1 MIEVLRDYLEYL
13 EIQKH
18 YSFHTIDNYKRDI
31 EKFLLFMN
39 DQGFSL
45 GEVNQTLIRNFLMCE
60 KRKGV
65 SSRSNERRL
74 IACRKFF
81 DYLVKYQY
89 LNANPFTLIK
99 APKVSKLPPQ
109 VLYEQELIKILD
121 YNKSRDDFLAKR
133 DQAILELLYASGL
146 RVSELISIT
155 LQDISPRQRIIKIT
169 GKGNKQRMVPY
180 SFRAQNA
187 LNDYINDCR
196 SKIIEKNMIEQPT
209 NRLFINAKGDPLTSR
224 GVEYVL
230 SKIDEKAGTNLK
242 LHPHTLRH
250 TFAKHL
256 LDNGADLRTIQELLG
271 HKSLNTTQVYTH
283 VSTKRMVEEYNK
295 VFPRAKKGD

>member
-1 MIEVLRDYLEYL
+1 MIEVLKDYLEYL

-31 EKFLLFMN
+31 EKFLIFMN

-109 VLYEQELIKILD
+109 VLYEQELIK
-121 YNKSRDDFLAKR
+121 
-133 DQAILELLYASGL
+133 
-146 RVSELISIT
+146 
-155 LQDISPRQRIIKIT
+155 
-169 GKGNKQRMVPY
+169 
-180 SFRAQNA
+180 
-187 LNDYINDCR
+187 
-196 SKIIEKNMIEQPT
+196 
-209 NRLFINAKGDPLTSR
+209 
-224 GVEYVL
+224 
-230 SKIDEKAGTNLK
+230 
-242 LHPHTLRH
+242 
-250 TFAKHL
+250 
-256 LDNGADLRTIQELLG
+256 
-271 HKSLNTTQVYTH
+271 
-283 VSTKRMVEEYNK
+283 
-295 VFPRAKKGD
+295 